1 MAMKVI
7 LKLHCSYVG
16 HYFIV
21 SAVFNAG
28 AHKFRAS
35 KFCAVAPTL
44 CGSLA
49 QNLLQIT
56 VQASTILRWL
66 LDFCFF
72 ENLYTP
78 DLVAIRDVWGICSP
92 PVCWRW
98 IIVLLT

>member
-21 SAVFNAG
+21 LAVFSAG

-35 KFCAVAPTL
+35 KFCAVAPTV

-49 QNLLQIT
+49 QNLLQVT
-56 VQASTILRWL
+56 VLASTILRWL

-72 ENLYTP
+72 FKFVHP
-78 DLVAIRDVWGICSP
+78 
-92 PVCWRW
+92 
-98 IIVLLT
+98 